1 MLPVYTYIVIV
12 SGQKCPLYWQQ
23 RGSIC
28 YRYSYTNLKSWTDAE
43 TWCQAQNAHLVK
55 FENVNERVGIV
66 LILSWIY
73 EPPPPQKK

>member
-1 MLPVYTYIVIV
+1 MLYTYIVIV
-12 SGQKCPLYWQQ
+12 SGQKCPLHWQQ

-43 TWCQAQNAHLVK
+43 AWCQAQSAHLVK

-73 EPPPPQKK
+73 EKKKPKK